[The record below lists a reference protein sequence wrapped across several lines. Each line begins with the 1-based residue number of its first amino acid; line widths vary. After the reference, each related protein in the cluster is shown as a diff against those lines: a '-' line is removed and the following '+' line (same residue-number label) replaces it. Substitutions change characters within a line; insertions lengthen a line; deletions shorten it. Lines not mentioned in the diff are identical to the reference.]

1 METEIISTEESK
13 SNRISSLIHECKC
26 DFNENK
32 GHGDNAQ
39 LNERKC
45 YWNYENLWCWWETNG
60 VCSEENGINIGL
72 QFKLVCKFDWQTK

>member
-39 LNERKC
+39 LNE
-45 YWNYENLWCWWETNG
+45 ENATEVMRTYD
-60 VCSEENGINIGL
+60 VDKKQMEYVQRRMESI
-72 QFKLVCKFDWQTK
+72 